1 MGTDTSC
8 SHLEYV
14 ALQMTSSLE
23 LKEVLK
29 IITEGLVD
37 TLGAAFARLW
47 LFKPGDICSTCFR
60 VGDCLNRQRCLHLV
74 ASAGIYTRIN
84 GHYRRVP
91 MNDPVIGFIGR
102 RQKQMVTNTLPL
114 HSNFHDQKWIQS
126 SGFKSYAA
134 YPLKFRDETLGVVAM
149 FSQTT
154 FSNEVIQHLIG
165 FSNQAAIALK
175 NASLFKEVTQ
185 LKDKLQ
191 AENHYLQAE
200 VKSRYHSDKIL
211 GKSSPFKRMMQKVEQ
226 VAPTDATVLVLGETG
241 TGKELIAQA
250 IHDQSPRREKNLVAI
265 NCSALSESLIE
276 NELFGHDKG
285 AFTGAIAQKT
295 GRFELAHGGTLFLD
309 EIGDLTPEIQVKLLR
324 VLQEKTFERVGGT
337 RSIKVDIRLIA
348 ATNQD
353 LKAAIQKGTF
363 REDLFYRLD
372 VFPIQCASL
381 RSRSKDIP
389 LLVEYLVEKYS
400 RRHGRDIQQVP
411 EEAMDRLKGYSWPG
425 NIRELENVI
434 ERGVILSQGTRL
446 DLDHFGAERK
456 EPKAPGNNATALSEV
471 VQTHI
476 LQVLKSCN
484 WIIEGPRGAACKLD
498 LKPGTLRS
506 RMKKY
511 NIYRPEKDAGF
522 LVP

>member
-8 SHLEYV
+8 SHLEYI

-37 TLGAAFARLW
+37 SLGAAVARLW
-47 LFKPGDICSTCFR
+47 LFKPGDICSACFR
-60 VGDCLNRQRCLHLV
+60 VEDCLNRQSCLHLV

-84 GHYRRVP
+84 GQYRRVP
-91 MNDPVIGFIGR
+91 MNDPVIGLIGCS
-102 RQKQMVTNTLPL
+102 QKPMETNTLPL
-114 HSNFHDQKWIQS
+114 NSNRRDQNWIQS
-126 SGFKSYAA
+126 SGFKSYAG
-134 YPLKFRDETLGVVAM
+134 YPLKFGNETLGVMAM

-154 FSNEVIQHLIG
+154 FSHEVIQHMIG

-185 LKDKLQ
+185 LKNTLQ
-191 AENHYLQAE
+191 AENHYLQEE
-200 VKSRYHSDKIL
+200 VKSRYHNGKIL
-211 GKSSPFKRMMQKVEQ
+211 GKSAPFKQMMQKVEQ

-241 TGKELIAQA
+241 TGKELIARA
-250 IHDQSPRREKNLVAI
+250 IHNQSPRRKKNLVSI
-265 NCSALSESLIE
+265 NCSALSENLIE

-285 AFTGAIAQKT
+285 AFTGATTQKI

-309 EIGDLTPEIQVKLLR
+309 EIGDLTLRYQVKLLR

-348 ATNQD
+348 ATNHD
-353 LKAAIQKGTF
+353 LKAAVQKGTF

-372 VFPIQCASL
+372 VFPILCAPL
-381 RSRSKDIP
+381 RRRKKDIS
-389 LLVEYLVEKYS
+389 LLVEYFVEKYS
-400 RRHGRDIQQVP
+400 QRHGRDIQQVP
-411 EEAMDRLKGYSWPG
+411 EEAMNRLKDYSWPG

-446 DLDHFGAERK
+446 DLDHFGTERK
-456 EPKAPGNNATALSEV
+456 ERQAPSSNATALSEV
-471 VQTHI
+471 EKTHI

-484 WIIEGPRGAACKLD
+484 WIIEGNRGAACKLD

-511 NIYRPEKDAGF
+511 NIQRPGKDESF
-522 LVP
+522 FTP